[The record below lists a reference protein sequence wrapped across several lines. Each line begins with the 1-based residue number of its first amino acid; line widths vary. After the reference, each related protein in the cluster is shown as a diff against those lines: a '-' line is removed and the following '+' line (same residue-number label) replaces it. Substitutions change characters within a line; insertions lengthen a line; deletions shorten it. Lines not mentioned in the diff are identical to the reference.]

1 MRIIVLNGSPKGD
14 LSVTLQ
20 YVHFIQ
26 KKFPQHELKIVNIVP
41 RIKALES
48 DAASFQ
54 AILDEVRAADGVLWA
69 FPLYVMLVHAG
80 YKRFIE
86 LVFERAGQDAFRGK
100 YAAVLSTSIK
110 FYDHT
115 AHDYM
120 HSICDDL
127 DMQYVGGYSAAMYD
141 LQQSSEQDRL
151 LGFAADFLDAMAN
164 RRPTVKAYLP
174 LSSRSPDYAPGP
186 ATHQVAT
193 GERKVLV
200 VTDAEPGQANLLHMI
215 ERFRAA
221 FSAPVEV
228 VNLHDVDIKGGC
240 LGCIR
245 CGYDNQCAYEGKDG
259 FIEFYRTKVQ
269 TADIVVFAGAIRD
282 RYLSATWKNYLDR
295 RFFNSHQFTL
305 PGRQIAYLVSGPL
318 AHVANLRQ
326 MLTALVDLERAN
338 LVGIVTDEPA
348 DPAAIDAQLD
358 TLAAGLVRAAE
369 RAYVAPPTFLQ
380 VGGMK
385 IFRDEIWGHMRIP
398 FQADHRAYRRQGI
411 YDFPQYDYR
420 TRVQNAF
427 FGLLLHIPRV
437 RREFQKQIKTGM
449 IAPLK
454 KVVDAL
460 PVSQEK
466 SGQETVC
473 ISVLGAQSRS

>member
-1 MRIIVLNGSPKGD
+1 MKIVVLNGSPKGD
-14 LSVTLQ
+14 VSVTMQ

-26 KKFPQHELKIVNIVP
+26 KKYPQHELKIVNIVP

-48 DAASFQ
+48 DTPAFQ
-54 AILDEVRAADGVLWA
+54 GILDEVRAADGVLWA

-86 LVFERAGQDAFRGK
+86 MVFERGGQESFRGK
-100 YAAVLSTSIK
+100 YAAVLTTSIK

-120 HSICDDL
+120 VSICDDL
-127 DMQYVGGYSAAMYD
+127 DMKFVGGYSAAMHD
-141 LQQSSEQDRL
+141 LQQAPEQERL
-151 LGFAADFLDAMAN
+151 LSFAEDFLDAIAS
-164 RRPTVKAYLP
+164 RRLTVKTHLP
-174 LSSRSPDYAPGP
+174 LSVRAPDYTPGLP
-186 ATHQVAT
+186 SRQVST

-245 CGYDNQCAYEGKDG
+245 CGYDNRCAYEGKDG
-259 FIEFYRTKVQ
+259 FMEFYRAKVQ
-269 TADIVVFAGAIRD
+269 AADIVVFAGAIRD
-282 RYLSATWKNYLDR
+282 RYLSATWKNYFDR
-295 RFFNSHQFTL
+295 RFFNTHQFTL
-305 PGRQIAYLVSGPL
+305 PGRQVAYLVSGPL
-318 AHVANLRQ
+318 GQVANLRQ

-338 LVGIVTDEPA
+338 LVGIVTDEPD
-348 DPAAIDAQLD
+348 DPAAIDAQVD

-369 RAYVAPPTFLQ
+369 HGYVAPPTFLQ

-385 IFRDEIWGHMRIP
+385 VFRDEIWGHLRVA

-420 TRVQNAF
+420 TRVQNAI
-427 FGLLLHIPRV
+427 FGLLLRVPRV
-437 RREFQKQIKTGM
+437 RLEFQKQIKTGM

-460 PVSQEK
+460 P
-466 SGQETVC
+466 
-473 ISVLGAQSRS
+473 LGG

>member
-1 MRIIVLNGSPKGD
+1 MKTVVLNGSPKGD
-14 LSVTLQ
+14 VSVTLQ
-20 YVHFIQ
+20 YVQFIQ
-26 KKFPQHELKIVNIVP
+26 KKFPQHELKIFNVVP
-41 RIKALES
+41 HIKALER
-48 DAASFQ
+48 DAAAFQ
-54 AILDEVRAADGVLWA
+54 AIVDEVHAADGVLWA

-86 LVFERAGQDAFRGK
+86 LVFERGAQESFRGK
-100 YAAVLSTSIK
+100 CAAVLTTSIK

-127 DMQYVGGYSAAMYD
+127 DMKYVGGYSAAMYD
-141 LQQSSEQDRL
+141 LQQAPEQERL
-151 LGFAADFLDAMAN
+151 LGFAADFMDAIDS
-164 RRPTVKAYLP
+164 RRPTVKAHLP
-174 LSSRSPDYAPGP
+174 LAWRAPDYTPGP

-193 GERKVLV
+193 GKRKVLV
-200 VTDAEPGQANLLHMI
+200 ITDAEAGQANLLRMI

-240 LGCIR
+240 LGCLR
-245 CGYDNQCAYEGKDG
+245 CGYDNRCAYEGKDG

-269 TADIVVFAGAIRD
+269 TADLVVFAGAIRD
-282 RYLSATWKNYLDR
+282 RYLSATWKNYFDR
-295 RFFNSHQFTL
+295 RFFNTHQFTL
-305 PGRQIAYLVSGPL
+305 PGRQIGYLVSGPL
-318 AHVANLRQ
+318 AQIANLRQ

-348 DPAAIDAQLD
+348 DSAAIDAQLD

-369 RAYVAPPTFLQ
+369 RGYVAPPTFLQ

-385 IFRDEIWGHMRIP
+385 IFRDDIWGHMRVA

-420 TRVQNAF
+420 TRAQNAL
-427 FGLLLHIPRV
+427 FGLLLRIPRV

-460 PVSQEK
+460 P
-466 SGQETVC
+466 SGN
-473 ISVLGAQSRS
+473 